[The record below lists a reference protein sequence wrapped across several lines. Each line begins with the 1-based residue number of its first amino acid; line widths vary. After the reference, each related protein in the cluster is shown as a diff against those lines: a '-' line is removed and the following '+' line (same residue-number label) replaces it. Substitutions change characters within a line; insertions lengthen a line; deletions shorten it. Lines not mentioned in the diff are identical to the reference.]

1 MAKDDGNAIGDKL
14 IAAACD
20 AYGIGKKF
28 IAGSR
33 YDEATNEAVI
43 VTNGG
48 TKVRFKDGD
57 KPEKLSDLAV
67 TGVNPAPKKKPITGA
82 GK

>member
-1 MAKDDGNAIGDKL
+1 MAKGDENVIGDKL

-28 IAGSR
+28 VAGSR
-33 YDEATNEAVI
+33 YDEQTSEAVI

-57 KPEKLSDLAV
+57 EVTKLDIISI
-67 TGVNPAPKKKPITGA
+67 TGINPAPKKKPITGA

>member
-1 MAKDDGNAIGDKL
+1 MAKGDGNTIGDKL
-14 IAAACD
+14 IAAALD
-20 AYGIGKKF
+20 AFNIDPKF
-28 IAGSR
+28 VAGSR
-33 YDEATNEAVI
+33 YDEVTGEAVI

-57 KPEKLSDLAV
+57 KPEKLSTVAI
-67 TGVNPAPKKKPITGA
+67 TGINPAPKKKPITGA